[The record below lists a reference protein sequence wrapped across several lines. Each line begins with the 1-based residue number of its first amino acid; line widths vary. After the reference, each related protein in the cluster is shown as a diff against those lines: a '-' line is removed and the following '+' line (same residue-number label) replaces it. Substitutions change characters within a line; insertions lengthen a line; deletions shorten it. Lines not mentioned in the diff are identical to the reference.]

1 MNKSQLAKKLSKRTF
16 LTGQDAKDIVNELFN
31 IVIETL
37 ESGESVNVPKL
48 GKFYLYQH
56 TTRPVRNPKTNKPM
70 MLPEFKSVKFKTSS
84 GLNGKIKKITRVDNE
99 QN

>member
-1 MNKSQLAKKLSKRTF
+1 MNKNKLAKLLSKRTN
-16 LTGQDAKDIVNELFN
+16 LTGQESKVIVNELFN

-48 GKFYLYQH
+48 GRFYLYHH
-56 TTRPVRNPKTNKPM
+56 TPRPVRNPKTNMPM

-84 GLNGKIKKITRVDNE
+84 GLNNKIKKITRVDNE
-99 QN
+99 